1 MADFFDLIWL
11 ISRPTNKALRHW
23 NFGASASSG
32 FSHINTASK
41 WGRQRIFRCF
51 SVFPVLAFW
60 QFYDRHWGAGR
71 REKLLPGEVLKI
83 YELRPAPIAPPWPTL
98 FNFISLRQSWKEILQ
113 VFGSQEFIVCQ
124 LRNLFVAVNLQFFRR
139 CQVAQPKHPHVRV
152 LQVRFPFDFYFVS
165 KLQLFGNCF
174 YSTTKTLK
182 GRRRAS
188 AAAVGWLRWGWR
200 RWGAENGHR
209 SSKGKCQK

>member
-1 MADFFDLIWL
+1 MGEAKNFPLLLRLSCFGFLAILWQAL
-11 ISRPTNKALRHW
+11 GSRKAGKAAAWWSVENLR
-23 NFGASASSG
+23 
-32 FSHINTASK
+32 
-41 WGRQRIFRCF
+41 
-51 SVFPVLAFW
+51 
-60 QFYDRHWGAGR
+60 
-71 REKLLPGEVLKI
+71 
-83 YELRPAPIAPPWPTL
+83 APPRPNRTPL
-98 FNFISLRQSWKEILQ
+98 GHFIQFHFLRQSWKEILQ

-174 YSTTKTLK
+174 YNTTKTLK

>member
-1 MADFFDLIWL
+1 MLQLRADFHTSTQLQSGGGKEFSAASPSFLFWL
-11 ISRPTNKALRHW
+11 FG
-23 NFGASASSG
+23 NFMTGTGEQEGGKSCCLVKCWKFTSS
-32 FSHINTASK
+32 
-41 WGRQRIFRCF
+41 
-51 SVFPVLAFW
+51 
-60 QFYDRHWGAGR
+60 
-71 REKLLPGEVLKI
+71 
-83 YELRPAPIAPPWPTL
+83 APPQSHPPGPL
-98 FNFISLRQSWKEILQ
+98 YSISFLAPKLKRNSAK

-174 YSTTKTLK
+174 YNTTKTLK